1 MDPESTTLT
10 IRVAPSLRERLDR
23 LAKATDRSRSWLAN
37 AALEAWLDAN
47 EWQVAE
53 VEAGI
58 CEADAGEFATD
69 DDVAAT
75 FARWR
80 RG

>member
-1 MDPESTTLT
+1 MDSESTTLT
-10 IRVAPSLRERLDR
+10 IRVTPALRERLDR
-23 LAKATDRSRSWLAN
+23 LAKATDRSRAWLAN

-53 VEAGI
+53 IEAAVT
-58 CEADAGEFATD
+58 EADAGDFATED
-69 DDVAAT
+69 EVAAT
-75 FARWR
+75 FARGR